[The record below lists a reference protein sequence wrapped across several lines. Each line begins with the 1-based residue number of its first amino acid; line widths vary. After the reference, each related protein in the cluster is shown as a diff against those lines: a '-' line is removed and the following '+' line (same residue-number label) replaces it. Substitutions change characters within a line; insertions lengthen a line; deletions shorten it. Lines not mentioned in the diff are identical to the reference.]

1 MSNMTITAYQASS
14 TTVVAFTVTGEHGT
28 QGFGNLT
35 LSKAAIP
42 YGTTPVIYI
51 DGVRAAN
58 QGYTEDTN
66 NYYVW
71 YITSFSTHEISIE
84 FTSTPNTTNQP
95 TPMPPTQDNTLFI
108 AAIIVVIAVLAGAV
122 LLYKY
127 KLKKT
132 FF

>member
-1 MSNMTITAYQASS
+1 MSNMTITANQASS

-35 LSKAAIP
+35 ISKSAIP

-51 DGVRAAN
+51 DGIRAAN
-58 QGYTEDTN
+58 QGYTEDAN

-71 YITSFSTHEISIE
+71 YTTSFSTHEISIE
-84 FTSTPNTTNQP
+84 FSSTANATNQP
-95 TPMPPTQDNTLFI
+95 TPMPQDNTLLI
-108 AAIIVVIAVLAGAV
+108 AAVIALVVILAGAV